1 MIIAF
6 HKYHALGND
15 FIVLHK
21 RLSKLSPAQT
31 PRLVRAIC
39 DRHNG
44 VGADGVII
52 YDEVR
57 RKYFM
62 RIFNANG
69 GEAEVSGNGLR
80 ILAHHIYSCAED
92 KLKKFII
99 ESESGTHAV
108 QINSGKAEQI
118 VSSVTMSPPSFL
130 VRQVPMKVRAQFFIR
145 QTFKTKSGEL
155 LGTAVNVGNP
165 HIVFFVDNF
174 DFDWRAFGREVEID
188 KRFPQQTNVEF
199 AVVKTRKRIEHR
211 IWERG
216 VGETSASGSGAAS
229 TVAAGIINGLLDNTV
244 TVVEPAG
251 KLTVRIDS
259 LDQPIILTG
268 PSTYI
273 CTGGYWFEHHAKN
286 HR

>member
-21 RLSKLSPAQT
+21 RLSKLSVAQT

-52 YDEVR
+52 YDEIR
-57 RKYFM
+57 RRYLM
-62 RIFNANG
+62 RIFNADG
-69 GEAEVSGNGLR
+69 GEAEISGNGLR
-80 ILAHHIYSCAED
+80 IFAHHIYSCSES
-92 KLKKFII
+92 KLKSFVID
-99 ESESGTHAV
+99 SSTGAHAV
-108 QINSGKAEQI
+108 QIKSGKAEQI
-118 VSSVTMSPPSFL
+118 VSSVTMAPPNFL
-130 VRQVPMKVRAQFFIR
+130 VRKVPMKVRAQFFIR
-145 QTFKTKSGEL
+145 QPFKTKSGEL

-174 DFDWRAFGREVEID
+174 DFDWRAFGREVETD
-188 KRFPQQTNVEF
+188 KRFPQATNVEF
-199 AVVKTRKRIEHR
+199 AVVKSRKRIQHR

-229 TVAAGIINGLLDNTV
+229 TVAAGIINGLLDNDV
-244 TVVEPAG
+244 IVDEPAG
-251 KLTVRIDS
+251 KLSIRIDS

-273 CTGGYWFEHHAKN
+273 CTGGYWFEKHAKN

>member
-21 RLSKLSPAQT
+21 RLSKLSAAQT
-31 PRLVRAIC
+31 PRLVRSIC

-52 YDEVR
+52 YDEIR
-57 RKYFM
+57 RRYLM
-62 RIFNANG
+62 RIFNADG
-69 GEAEVSGNGLR
+69 GEAEISGNGLR
-80 ILAHHIYSCAED
+80 ILAHHIYSCSEA
-92 KLKKFII
+92 KLKSFVID
-99 ESESGTHAV
+99 SSTGAHAV
-108 QINSGKAEQI
+108 HVKSGKAEQI
-118 VSSVTMSPPSFL
+118 VSSVTMAPPNFL
-130 VRQVPMKVRAQFFIR
+130 VRKVPMKVRAQFFIR
-145 QTFKTKSGEL
+145 QPFKTKSGEL

-174 DFDWRAFGREVEID
+174 DFDWRSFGREVETD
-188 KRFPQQTNVEF
+188 KRFPQATNVEF
-199 AVVKTRKRIEHR
+199 AVVKSRKRIQHR

-229 TVAAGIINGLLDNTV
+229 TVAAGIINGLLDNDV
-244 TVVEPAG
+244 TVDEPAG
-251 KLTVRIDS
+251 KLSIRIDS

-273 CTGGYWFEHHAKN
+273 CTGGYWFEQHAKN